1 VRHHTAP
8 RELAGGW
15 PRHASCFSPGVRIP
29 GALVTAAWLA
39 ASAARASAPA
49 FPGAITAT
57 IAGAGADLPI
67 PDAGDGTALI
77 VGATSTLAGT
87 VLDVDVTVN
96 IAHPA
101 VGQLQLYLVSPSFTV
116 VTLIAKL
123 GGNRSGVLAGTTFD
137 DQAPPLTA
145 PPPAASAASVRN
157 YPYAATGT
165 PFPMAHVQPHE
176 ALAKLVGEPAAG
188 PWTLVVLDSTAGQRG
203 TLVSW
208 SLTITALSAPA
219 SPSPPT
225 TFTGPGTKIPDNTAT
240 GASSTIAVRGLGSR
254 LWDANVTVAIR
265 HPNPSELELYLTA
278 PSGKRVDLVTRLSGQ
293 GMARANLFA
302 GTTFDDQAGMP
313 VSLVNPLP
321 PSGTALATVTPD
333 GALAQFMGDDP
344 NGTWTL
350 TVADR
355 VGGNTGTLDGWSLT
369 LVTAGTCGDGVVDP
383 GEQCDDGAANGTAGA
398 RCTAACT
405 LAPTSGG
412 ETSCTDC
419 VDNDGNGLVDAA
431 DPACGATRFTL
442 DRVHLRAAHGR
453 VRFTLAGRLPAAP
466 AAGAEVA
473 LVLGA
478 GPGHGGC
485 TVLGTLAGRGRR
497 LGASGSLAGGSV
509 RLRIAGARMS
519 VRGRGLGLGV
529 LVARPTVTL
538 GLRLG
543 RALYV
548 ATAPAGR
555 AQPTPRAPRP
565 VLRRLPWAPDRTG
578 FARFGGR

>member
-1 VRHHTAP
+1 M
-8 RELAGGW
+8 
-15 PRHASCFSPGVRIP
+15 PGVRLS
-29 GALVTAAWLA
+29 GALFAAAWLV
-39 ASAARASAPA
+39 ASAARASTPA

-57 IAGAGADLPI
+57 FAGAGENLPI

-77 VGATSTLAGT
+77 VGATSTLTGT

-101 VGQLQLYLVSPSFTV
+101 VGQLQLYLVSPRFTV

-123 GGNRSGVLAGTTFD
+123 GGNRAGVLAGTTFD

-145 PPPAASAASVRN
+145 PPPAVSAASVRN

-176 ALAKLVGEPAAG
+176 ALAKLIGEPAAG
-188 PWTLVVLDSTAGQRG
+188 PWMLVVLDGTAGQSG
-203 TLVSW
+203 TLVGW
-208 SLTITALSAPA
+208 SLTITALPAAA

-225 TFTGPGTKIPDNTAT
+225 TFTGSGAKIPDNTAT
-240 GASSTIAVRGLGSR
+240 GTSSTIAVGGLGSR

-265 HPNPSELELYLTA
+265 HPNPSELELALTA
-278 PSGKRVDLVTRLSGQ
+278 PSGKRVDLAKRLSGQ
-293 GMARANLFA
+293 GTARANLFD

-313 VSLVNPLP
+313 VSLVSPLP

-383 GEQCDDGAANGTAGA
+383 GEQCDDGAANGTPGA

-405 LAPTSGG
+405 VASSSGG

-431 DPACGATRFTL
+431 DPTCGATRFAL
-442 DRVHLRAAHGR
+442 DGVRLRAAHGR
-453 VRFTLAGRLPAAP
+453 ARIALTGRLPQAP
-466 AAGAEVA
+466 AAGAHVE
-473 LVLGA
+473 LVLSA
-478 GPGHGGC
+478 GPGQGGC
-485 TVLGTLAGRGRR
+485 AMLGALAGRGRHLR
-497 LGASGSLAGGSV
+497 ASGSLAGGSV
-509 RLRIAGARMS
+509 RLRITGAR
-519 VRGRGLGLGV
+519 VRLIGHGLLLGAVGVRPAVTLGLGLGD
-529 LVARPTVTL
+529 
-538 GLRLG
+538 
-543 RALYV
+543 ALYV

-555 AQPTPRAPRP
+555 AEVTP
-565 VLRRLPWAPDRTG
+565 
-578 FARFGGR
+578 